1 MGNFTGDIQSMK
13 VSDIDL
19 RVRRDSALIIRIDTF
34 QFVKEETTSY
44 VVIEIDTNN
53 GYEYLDE
60 IYVGNEIVDLEDL
73 EAMALNWIFK
83 HVEIVRKQ
91 HRRF

>member
-34 QFVKEETTSY
+34 QFVKEKTTSY

-83 HVEIVRKQ
+83 HVEIVRK
-91 HRRF
+91 